1 VSGALD
7 IDRHYG
13 AQDICARI
21 DAALL
26 GAGKDLSALTRADL
40 SPFDEFHGGGLA
52 STRDLAHYA
61 GLASGQRV
69 LDLGCGV
76 GGPARTLAA
85 EFNCSVTGVDLT
97 RAFVTAA
104 ERLTARVGLESSC
117 RFQVADATALPFAH
131 ASFDVVWS
139 QNMLMNVADKARCF
153 AEVARVL
160 KPGGCFAFEAVL
172 AGDGRAVHLPTF
184 WAARADLSHLVT
196 RRELATLL
204 EDAGLLEHAI
214 QDTTAAVIAQGRK
227 RRAAVSASN
236 PRELTIG
243 VIVPDDVALKVDNA
257 LKNNE
262 EGRTVTVKALYRR
275 APLTPPQPPLQGI
288 AHGSRT

>member
-1 VSGALD
+1 MSGALD

-26 GAGKDLSALTRADL
+26 GAGKDPTHLTRADL

-52 STRDLAHYA
+52 STRDLARYA
-61 GLASGQRV
+61 GLAAGQRV

-85 EFNCSVTGVDLT
+85 EFDCEVTGIDLT
-97 RAFVTAA
+97 RAFIAAA
-104 ERLTARVGLESSC
+104 ERLTARVGLASSC
-117 RFQVADATALPFAH
+117 RFELGSATGLPFANE
-131 ASFDVVWS
+131 SFDVVWS
-139 QNMLMNVADKARCF
+139 QNVLMNVADKARCF

-160 KPGGCFAFEAVL
+160 KPGGRFAFEAVL
-172 AGDGRAVHLPTF
+172 AGDGRAIHLPTF
-184 WAARADLSHLVT
+184 WASRAELNHLVT
-196 RRELATLL
+196 RHELAALL
-204 EDAGLLEHAI
+204 AGAGLVEQALE
-214 QDTTAAVIAQGRK
+214 DTTAAVIAQGHK
-227 RRAAVSASN
+227 RRAAVAASN
-236 PRELTIG
+236 PRELTIA
-243 VIVPDDVALKVDNA
+243 VIVPDDVARKVDNA

-275 APLTPPQPPLQGI
+275 A
-288 AHGSRT
+288 A